1 MPYFSIV
8 FFPILNSQNWN
19 VKKMSLYF
27 KLSKKYLK
35 RNKENIK

>member
-8 FFPILNSQNWN
+8 FFPILNRIE
-19 VKKMSLYF
+19 M
-27 KLSKKYLK
+27 SKKWAYISSSQKNTNLK